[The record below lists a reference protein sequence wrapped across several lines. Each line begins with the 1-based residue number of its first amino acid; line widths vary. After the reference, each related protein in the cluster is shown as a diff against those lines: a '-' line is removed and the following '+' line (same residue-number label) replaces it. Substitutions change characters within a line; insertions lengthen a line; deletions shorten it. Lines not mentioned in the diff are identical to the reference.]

1 MRRFAWGFGAL
12 VCAAGMLTPAL
23 AQDAPPPALTR
34 PPKLKKYVE
43 PHYPDS
49 ARASARTAT
58 VTLAIDLD
66 AQGRVVRAAVSGPLD
81 PDFDAPAIAAA
92 LQLEFE
98 PAEVD
103 KKPAPVRLLYRFRF
117 TLEAAPPPGLRGRV
131 VEGGTGAPAAGLT
144 VEIAGSTWRTVTDPQ
159 GLFEIAAVPPG
170 IYAVRLLGPR
180 WITTAVEQTVP
191 PGGPVAYSIDVRPS
205 RKEAGADELIV
216 IRAPRVR
223 REPGEVG
230 LDVDQARRV
239 PGVSGDAVA
248 IVQNLPGVARAS
260 AGSGAVVVWG
270 SAPSETRVL
279 VDDVPVPTLYHR
291 GGLRSVIH
299 DRMVTSVTLV
309 PGGFG
314 PEHGRAI
321 GGLVRVETSPLPK
334 SGVHGVGTA
343 DLIDSS
349 AALTTRGGPV
359 AVGGAGRVGY
369 LDRVLSQADD
379 DIEQVVP
386 LSSYWDYV
394 AKSVIGEP
402 GARTHVS
409 AFGASDDVDRRLAS
423 ADPSVRR
430 GERSATSFHRFAVR
444 HDRALPADGQASVT
458 VWGGVDRSELDATF
472 GDLSTSLHSSAQRY
486 GLRATRRQRA
496 GRSAT
501 LLLGVDV
508 EGSRSSFERGG
519 TVSLPAREGDIV
531 VFGQP
536 PGDQVAFDE
545 WRVSQ
550 IGAATFA
557 QLALKSGSGKL
568 RVSPGLRIEPQ
579 ATLGNRL
586 VPSANGGVDTGYS
599 HADLAIDPRLS
610 AEIDV
615 RSDVTLNAAGG
626 LYHQP
631 ADPADF
637 SAVFGSTDL
646 GGPSAVHA
654 VIGGAWRATSTFS
667 AEVAA
672 FYKRASDLTA
682 RSRSA
687 SPPVA
692 RALEDTGEGQSYGSQ
707 ITLRQAQ
714 WHRLSGW
721 VSYSLIRS
729 ERRDRPGIDWRRFD
743 LDQTHSL
750 VTVAA
755 LRLTRRWEVGTRLR
769 VSTGYPRTPVVDSY
783 YEARSDR
790 FHPVF
795 GEQNSERLPLFAQL
809 DLRAE
814 YARAFGPI
822 RWSCYLELLNV
833 TNRENPEEVV
843 YSHDF
848 SERDYLT
855 GLPIVAVLGLRGEF

>member
-1 MRRFAWGFGAL
+1 
-12 VCAAGMLTPAL
+12 
-23 AQDAPPPALTR
+23 LTR
-34 PPKLKKYVE
+34 APRLKKTVE
-43 PHYPDS
+43 PRYPES
-49 ARASARTAT
+49 ARASSRTAT
-58 VTLAIDLD
+58 VTLALDLD
-66 AQGRVVRAAVSGPLD
+66 AHGKVVRAAVSGPPD
-81 PDFDAPAIAAA
+81 PEFDAPAIEAA
-92 LQLEFE
+92 LRLEFE

-103 KKPAPVRLLYRFRF
+103 GKPAPVRLLYRFRF
-117 TLEAAPPPGLRGRV
+117 TLAVAAPPGLRGRV
-131 VEGGTGAPAAGLT
+131 VERGTGAPAAGLS
-144 VEIAGSTWRTVTDPQ
+144 VEVGGPSRRAVTDPQ
-159 GLFEIAAVPPG
+159 GAFEIPDLPAGVYG
-170 IYAVRLLGPR
+170 VRLSGPR

-191 PGGPVAYSIDVRPS
+191 SGPVSYAIDVKPS
-205 RKEAGADELIV
+205 RRESGADELIV

-248 IVQNLPGVARAS
+248 VVQNLPGVARAS

-279 VDDVPVPTLYHR
+279 IDDVPVPTLYHR

-299 DRMVTSVTLV
+299 DRLVISVTLV

-321 GGLVRVETSPLPK
+321 GGLVRVETSPLPR

-343 DLIDSS
+343 DFIDSS
-349 AALTTRGGPV
+349 AAVTTRADTV
-359 AVGGAGRVGY
+359 AAGGAGRVGY
-369 LDRVLSQADD
+369 LDRLLSQADD

-394 AKSVIGEP
+394 AKSVIGP
-402 GARTHVS
+402 PDARTHVS
-409 AFGASDDVDRRLAS
+409 AFGASDDVDRLLGS

-430 GERSATSFHRFAVR
+430 GERSASSFHRVAVR
-444 HDRALPADGQASVT
+444 HDRSLPADGAASVT
-458 VWGGVDRSELDATF
+458 LWGGRDRAALDATF
-472 GDLSTSLHSSAQRY
+472 GDLGTSLHSNVQRF
-486 GLRATRRQRA
+486 GLRATRRQKA
-496 GRSAT
+496 GRTAALS
-501 LLLGVDV
+501 LGVDV
-508 EGSRSSFERGG
+508 EASRSSFERGG
-519 TVSLPAREGDIV
+519 TVSLPAREGDVV

-536 PGDQVAFDE
+536 PGDQVAFDD
-545 WRVSQ
+545 WRVTQ
-550 IGAATFA
+550 IGAAAFG
-557 QLALKSGSGKL
+557 QVLVKPGSGAL
-568 RVSPGLRIEPQ
+568 RVSPGVRVEPQ
-579 ATLGNRL
+579 VTMGNRL
-586 VPSANGGVDTGYS
+586 VPPAAGGVDTGYS
-599 HADLAIDPRLS
+599 HVDLAVDPRFAVELDALPS
-610 AEIDV
+610 L
-615 RSDVTLNAAGG
+615 TLRAAGG

-646 GGPSAVHA
+646 AGPGAVHA
-654 VIGGAWRATSTFS
+654 VSGAAWRATRTFS

-672 FYKRASDLTA
+672 FYKRATHLTA
-682 RSRSA
+682 RSSSP

-692 RALEDTGEGQSYGSQ
+692 RALDDSGQGRSYGAQ
-707 ITLRQAQ
+707 ITLRQGPWQ
-714 WHRLSGW
+714 RVSGW

-729 ERRDRPGIDWRRFD
+729 ERRDRPSVAWRRFD

-755 LRLTRRWEVGTRLR
+755 FQLSKRWETGARLR
-769 VSTGYPRTPVVDSY
+769 VSTGYPRTPVVGAY

-814 YARAFGPI
+814 YTREVGSARLSG
-822 RWSCYLELLNV
+822 YLEVLNV

-855 GLPIVAVLGLRGEF
+855 GLPVVAVLGLRGEY